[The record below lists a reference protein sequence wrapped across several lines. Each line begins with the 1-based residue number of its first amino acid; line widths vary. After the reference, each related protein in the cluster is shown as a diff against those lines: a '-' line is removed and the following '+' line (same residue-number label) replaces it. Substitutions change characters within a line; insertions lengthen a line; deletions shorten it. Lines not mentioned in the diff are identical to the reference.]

1 MLRLPSLPRRM
12 REQRGFTLVETL
24 VAMLTGIIV
33 TGALFA
39 ILEFSVR
46 QASYIS
52 QTAQAS
58 QVSRTAMTHIVDEL
72 HSACLSPDFAP
83 VQKGSSS
90 TMLIFQNG
98 YSEEAEVP
106 GAYTSSGGTTKKR
119 TEGVRQDT
127 IEWEEGKG
135 YLVDKVAP
143 GTGAEAENKFP
154 VGAATTVRL
163 ATNVSQGEVKGE
175 KVAIFRYYK
184 YALTPSTSTTAA
196 ASSLEE
202 MPLAK
207 GATLTEEQADKVAA
221 VEIRF
226 KTGSY
231 TKEGKVSKTQEATI
245 PSELVSQTTFAF
257 SAPNSEATIA
267 VEPCE

>member
-1 MLRLPSLPRRM
+1 MLSLPSPPGRM

-72 HSACLSPDFAP
+72 HSACLSADFAP
-83 VQKGSSS
+83 VQKGSSQ
-90 TMLIFQNG
+90 TALIFQNG

-106 GAYTSSGGTTKKR
+106 GAYTSLGGASKKR
-119 TEGVRQDT
+119 TEGARQDT

-143 GTGAEAENKFP
+143 GTGAESEGRFP

-175 KVAIFRYYK
+175 KIPIFRYYK
-184 YALTPSTSTTAA
+184 YAATSSTSTTAA
-196 ASSLEE
+196 ATSLEE

-207 GATLTEEQADKVAA
+207 GATLSDTEADKVAS
-221 VEIRF
+221 VEVRY
-226 KTGSY
+226 KTGSNS
-231 TKEGKVSKTQEATI
+231 KEVKVSKAQEATI
-245 PSELVSQTTFAF
+245 PSELVTQTTFAF

-267 VEPCE
+267 AG